1 MSARELVA
9 DVLGPAKTRKIWSHD
24 YRHALPVSVQVFDL
38 SAVLPAVFYMF
49 RFGRR
54 RGSGRFVKEF
64 GQDFGTPAQRRRSVT
79 VDRIVDELVGSRQG
93 DFRGFEDGAAKA
105 ILGDL
110 LLCYCLDNARNALGR
125 DKQVQRVA
133 PAHYMSSWIDL
144 PEWVANLRDVPET
157 IVALLANQPGGGS
170 VKWTPQSQRGDTSFP
185 VGGDVRYNVLVKPFA
200 RGTSLQRVADNLAGD
215 RFDEAEA
222 SVGIDELLMVRLAQR
237 MQSAPQ
243 HAKTKPGI
251 PNRFSIA
258 VGSVRQ
264 FSADL
269 RHYLNA
275 FAGQVPRQFLVEALE
290 SCLAVGLT
298 SVLSSVVPIME
309 EWGESGKVD
318 GATSPCDVFVDCSA
332 GADGKLRALAERSM
346 DEYLRRAKRLLVH
359 FMALRLLDHRV
370 GVDVKMKREFA
381 VDELKDAPNATR
393 WIALL
398 GDVLHGRH
406 ARSGH
411 IAGPLSFWLEDLA
424 SALEKDYPDVAA
436 ALADDEAVQN
446 PVLRLAEGLV
456 ALQGTRAPQKL
467 ADLVDSALL
476 IDRPHGLARKR
487 RAQRMIAGARK
498 TVVLRSA
505 VFTDTVLEYLVH
517 LLLLEP
523 GDEIATRPWFSFN
536 DFIKSVRERYGFC
549 VDSSPEGMDISNE
562 LLQRN
567 RGFLDR
573 RLRDLGLLIS
583 VNDAEA
589 MKRLTPRFE
598 AAKK

>member
-1 MSARELVA
+1 MSARELVS
-9 DVLGPAKTRKIWSHD
+9 DVLGPAKTREIWSYD
-24 YRHALPVSVQVFDL
+24 YRHALPISVQIFDL

-54 RGSGRFVKEF
+54 RGKGRLVEEF
-64 GQDFGTPAQRRRSVT
+64 GHNYGTPAQRRRSVT
-79 VDRIVDELVGSRQG
+79 VDRIVEELSRSPQG
-93 DFRGFEDGAAKA
+93 DFRGFEDGASKA

-144 PEWVANLRDVPET
+144 PELVVHLRYVPEM
-157 IVALLANQPGGGS
+157 IVALLANQPGGGK
-170 VKWTPQSQRGDTSFP
+170 VKWTPQSQRGGTSFP
-185 VGGDVRYNVLVKPFA
+185 VGGDVRYNVLAKPFA
-200 RGTSLQRVADNLAGD
+200 RGTSLQGVADNLAGD
-215 RFDEAEA
+215 GFDEAEA
-222 SVGIDELLMVRLAQR
+222 SVGIDELLMIRLAQR

-243 HAKTKPGI
+243 HTKTKPQI
-251 PNRFSIA
+251 ANRFSIA
-258 VGSVRQ
+258 LGSARQ

-269 RHYLNA
+269 RNYLNA
-275 FAGQVPRQFLVEALE
+275 FAEQVPRQFLVEALE

-298 SVLSSVVPIME
+298 SMLSSVVRIME
-309 EWGESGKVD
+309 EWAESGRVD
-318 GATSPCDVFVDCSA
+318 GATSPCEIFVDCSA

-346 DEYLRRAKRLLVH
+346 DEYLRQASRLLVH

-370 GVDVKMKREFA
+370 CVDLRMKREFA
-381 VDELKDAPNATR
+381 VDDLKDAPDATE

-398 GDVLHGRH
+398 GEVLHGQH
-406 ARSGH
+406 TRSGQ
-411 IAGPLSFWLEDLA
+411 IMAPLGFWLDDLA
-424 SALEKDYPDVAA
+424 SALENDYPDVAA
-436 ALADDEAVQN
+436 ALADDEAIQN
-446 PVLRLAEGLV
+446 PVMRLAEGLV
-456 ALQGTRAPQKL
+456 ALQGTKARQKL
-467 ADLVDSALL
+467 AELVDSALL

-498 TVVLRSA
+498 TVVLRSV
-505 VFTDTVLEYLVH
+505 VFTDTALEYLVH

-523 GDEIATRPWFSFN
+523 GEEIATRPWFSFN
-536 DFIKSVRERYGFC
+536 DFIKSVQERYGFC
-549 VDSSPEGMDISNE
+549 IDSSPEGMDISNE

-598 AAKK
+598 AAKR